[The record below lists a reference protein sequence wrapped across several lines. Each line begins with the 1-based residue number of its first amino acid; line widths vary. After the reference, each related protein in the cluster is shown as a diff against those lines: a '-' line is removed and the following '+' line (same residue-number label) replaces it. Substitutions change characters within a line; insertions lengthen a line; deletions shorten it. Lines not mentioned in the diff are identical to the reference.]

1 MIKLK
6 YSILIIMALLSFCI
20 AGPAQK
26 RPKEEP
32 KLPTVSIRSTIDAVR
47 GGLISSHLTDGFTLC
62 GDEPHQLSFCK
73 PVSTTFLA
81 IILDPEAGFG
91 RGLQFERV
99 FTLAADGDH
108 VTIFALEHNVVK
120 HRIGNDDR
128 IPIKPKDSKT
138 VAKRMRCTALQDVM
152 DKLKDKLEAQP

>member
-1 MIKLK
+1 
-6 YSILIIMALLSFCI
+6 LLDSLRASFCI

-32 KLPTVSIRSTIDAVR
+32 KLATVSIRSTIDATR
-47 GGLISSHLTDGFTLC
+47 DGLISAHLTGGFTLC

-73 PVSTTFLA
+73 QIFSKFPA
-81 IILDPEAGFG
+81 IILDPDAVWG
-91 RGLQFERV
+91 RGFQFERV

-108 VTIFALEHNVVK
+108 VMVFALEQEVIKNK
-120 HRIGNDDR
+120 IGKDDR
-128 IPIKPKDSKT
+128 VLVIKPKDSKT
-138 VAKRMRCTALQDVM
+138 VAKRMRCAALQDVM